1 MTTQTKKKLRRK
13 AAAAAVAGALALM
26 GLGVACDRSGDQV
39 AGPSSSAT
47 ATRDSTIKQAR
58 WDFRVRPSAVLSK
71 RIHKKEKRRLLKQR
85 GPLKRTVKE
94 VYDAVFLDLPSARSV
109 IARRFAGKASKAWLA
124 TRAGFRSGATDVKT
138 LKRAAEIGI
147 DALSGRRAAAKVFIR
162 ARASVEGDKVK
173 MKHRS
178 TLWLER
184 DKGRWVAI
192 GFQVKQESLA

>member
-1 MTTQTKKKLRRK
+1 MTTQTTKRLRRTT
-13 AAAAAVAGALALM
+13 AAAVAGALALT

-39 AGPSSSAT
+39 PGPSST
-47 ATRDSTIKQAR
+47 ATSPPEATIKQAR

-71 RIHKKEKRRLLKQR
+71 RLHRKEKRRLLRQR

-94 VYDAVFLDLPSARSV
+94 VYDALFLDPPSARSV
-109 IARRFAGKASKAWLA
+109 IVRRFAGNASRAWLA
-124 TRAGFRSGATDVKT
+124 TKAGFRSGATDVKT

-147 DALSGRRAAAKVFIR
+147 DAFSGRRAAAKVFIR
-162 ARASVEGDKVK
+162 ARASVDGEKVK

-184 DKGRWVAI
+184 VRGRWVAI
-192 GFQVKQESLA
+192 GFQVKQEPLA